1 VGSLLEVIR
10 IKLLLTRLSIQKFET
25 TPSQFVLSFHE
36 TTKVSP
42 QKVIALVE
50 HGKGRYR
57 LTPESKLVV
66 EGWPELGK
74 DPFEATKKLLQALS

>member
-1 VGSLLEVIR
+1 
-10 IKLLLTRLSIQKFET
+10 LSIQKFET

-42 QKVIALVE
+42 RKVIELVE